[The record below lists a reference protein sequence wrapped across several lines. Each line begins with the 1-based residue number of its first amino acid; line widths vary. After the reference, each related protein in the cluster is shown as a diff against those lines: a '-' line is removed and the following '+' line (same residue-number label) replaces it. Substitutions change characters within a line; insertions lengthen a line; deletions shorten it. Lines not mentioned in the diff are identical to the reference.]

1 MSNQFR
7 PTVINGDNWA
17 YVRIQGVIDQDNRLE
32 ALAREIRS
40 PVLVVD
46 LADVE
51 RINSRGVRD
60 WVNWIAGLDK
70 AGIKSYLVQCSTA
83 VVGQLNLVGNFAG
96 QADVCSVSAP
106 YYCEACEFEHA
117 EVLHLAELATDG
129 KTQAPTR
136 ICPQCKK
143 AMSFD
148 DIEDSFFAFVKS
160 TKSCSTKDADAILNH
175 AYQMLGEEQLST
187 TDPSQEMLPLAASKA
202 HEETYRDR
210 IDRKNQEPVRA
221 KAQGELSR
229 TDMLFYIAVKALSAL
244 LLMLIYHIAVP

>member
-40 PVLVVD
+40 PILVVD

-83 VVGQLNLVGNFAG
+83 VVDQLNLVGNFAG

-106 YYCEACEFEHA
+106 YYCKGCEFEHA
-117 EVLHLAELATDG
+117 EILALAELTTVG

-160 TKSCSTKDADAILNH
+160 TRSCSTTDADAILKH
-175 AYQMLGEEQLST
+175 AYQMLGEEQWST
-187 TDPSQEMLPLAASKA
+187 TDPGRDVPPLAAEKT
-202 HEETYRDR
+202 HDDTYRDR
-210 IDRKNQEPVRA
+210 GPRKDLKPA
-221 KAQGELSR
+221 KANTPNELSR
-229 TDMLFYIAVKALSAL
+229 TDMLFYIAVGALSAL
-244 LLMLIYHIAVP
+244 LLMLIYHVAVP